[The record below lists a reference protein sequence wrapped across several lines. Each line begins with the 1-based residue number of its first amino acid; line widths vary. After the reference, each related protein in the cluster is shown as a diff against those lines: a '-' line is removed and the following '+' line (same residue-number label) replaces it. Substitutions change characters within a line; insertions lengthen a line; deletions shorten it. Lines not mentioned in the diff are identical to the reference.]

1 MSVDDELKAHLLML
15 KGAVS
20 DLPESDQ
27 AKVKQMTKDIMAT
40 VKEGGDLGVI
50 AVTIAG
56 LMVAG
61 AAE

>member
-1 MSVDDELKAHLLML
+1 MADHELKAHLLML
-15 KGAVS
+15 KGAIS
-20 DLPESDQ
+20 DMPESDQ
-27 AKVKQMTKDIMAT
+27 AKVKQLTKDIVAI

-56 LMVAG
+56 LYVAG